1 MKLDFYQIDAFAS
14 RAFEGNQAGVCPL
27 DAWLPD
33 AVMQAIAEEN
43 NVAETAFFVAHENGF
58 DIRWFTPAAEVDLCG
73 HATLASAYVLFEKL
87 GYSEERIDFHS
98 KSGLL
103 SVVKQGGTMQLD
115 FPEQYAERCDLP
127 DRLLEALG
135 LDQERV
141 VECGCNEDFVLVVD
155 SEQTVA
161 SLSPNFSKLNDID
174 IRGVIVT
181 AASKKYDF
189 VCRFFGP
196 QVGINEDSVT
206 GSAFT
211 KLAPLWAEKLGK
223 TKLRAKQISAR
234 GGEVNCE
241 LVGDRVLISGS
252 AVCYLEGEIEI

>member
-43 NVAETAFFVAHENGF
+43 NIAETAFFVAHENGF

-73 HATLASAYVLFEKL
+73 HATLASAYVLFELL
-87 GYSEERIDFHS
+87 GYPSERIDFHS

-103 SVVKQGGTMQLD
+103 SVIKQSDALQMD
-115 FPEQYAERCDLP
+115 FPVQYAENCDLP
-127 DRLLEALG
+127 DGLLEAIGVDALAV
-135 LDQERV
+135 L
-141 VECGCNEDFVLVVD
+141 ECRYNEDFVLIVD
-155 SEQTVA
+155 SEKTLA
-161 SLSPNFSKLNDID
+161 AINPNFSKLNDID
-174 IRGVIVT
+174 ARGVIVT

-189 VCRFFGP
+189 VCRFFAP
-196 QVGINEDSVT
+196 QVGINEDPVT

-211 KLAPLWAEKLGK
+211 KLAPLWAEKLDR

-234 GGEVNCE
+234 GGEVDCE

-252 AVCYLEGEIEI
+252 AVCYLVGQIEI